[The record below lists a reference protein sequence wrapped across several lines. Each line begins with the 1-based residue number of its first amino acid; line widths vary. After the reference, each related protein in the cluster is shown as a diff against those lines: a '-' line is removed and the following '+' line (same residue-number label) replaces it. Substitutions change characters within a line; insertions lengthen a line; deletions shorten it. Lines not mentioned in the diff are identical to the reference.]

1 MFYFINKIVR
11 IMNNKNSGPSI
22 KQKKSQGATGP
33 ATGRAIGFGMMLAVV
48 SIGIGVAI
56 ALIINKPE
64 PRSPEREPNPPGP
77 PAPVPG
83 ANPPGPPGSG
93 SQPPASPV
101 LPPRELESYWDLR
114 KESNCS
120 SSEVKVPSGYATLIC
135 EISDRDMMNVFV
147 FSWNSVKQANKSNG
161 AKDQIEHQVYF
172 VPLNYRWG
180 LGSNSQIEHVGG
192 EWKINLIAERL
203 SSKDK
208 ARENFEHAM
217 KGKTD
222 VFFIGMASREGDLEI
237 EEQRALS
244 RALNLHEAF
253 YAFIPDTESTN
264 TYALNF
270 GQYDDRKCPPLS
282 NSSEER
288 PILIA
293 MISGSGKNQ
302 QDPLSIYKNRI
313 EPDLEEKVEQVIDG
327 ILKYIKKHNG
337 SGRKLVKPSC
347 YSEGEQAIPIPLS

>member
-1 MFYFINKIVR
+1 MLDFIKKIVSS
-11 IMNNKNSGPSI
+11 MKNKNSGPSI
-22 KQKKSQGATGP
+22 KKKKTPIS
-33 ATGRAIGFGMMLAVV
+33 ATGRAIGFGMILAVV

-56 ALIINKPE
+56 ALINNPGQQ
-64 PRSPEREPNPPGP
+64 PRPPVPGPNPPEP
-77 PAPVPG
+77 PK
-83 ANPPGPPGSG
+83 
-93 SQPPASPV
+93 PPASPV

-135 EISDRDMMNVFV
+135 EISDRDMRNVFV
-147 FSWNSVKQANKSNG
+147 FSWKSEQKAHKSNG
-161 AKDQIEHQVYF
+161 GKDEIEHQVYF

-180 LGSNSQIEHVGG
+180 LGSNSKIEHAGG
-192 EWKINLIAERL
+192 ERKINIIAERL

-237 EEQRALS
+237 EEERAWW
-244 RALNLHEAF
+244 RARNLHEAF
-253 YAFIPDTESTN
+253 YAFIPAPESTN

-270 GQYDDRKCPPLS
+270 GQYDDRKCPPLI

-327 ILKYIKKHNG
+327 ILKDIKKNNA

-347 YSEGEQAIPIPLS
+347 YSIGEQAIPIPLS